1 MKNIDEINAK
11 IKKLDKEIEETE
23 ELLIK
28 NLKLCIVSQDDKYK
42 YDMITQLIN
51 ELEKERKS
59 KIDEIMKLYKYKNNK
74 EDV

>member
-1 MKNIDEINAK
+1 MKNIDELNNE
-11 IKKLDKEIEETE
+11 IKKLDQEIEETE

-28 NLKLCIVSQDDKYK
+28 NLKLCITSQDDKYK
-42 YDMITQLIN
+42 YDMINQLIN

-59 KIDEIMKLYKYKNNK
+59 KIDEIMKLYKNNK

>member
-28 NLKLCIVSQDDKYK
+28 NLKLCIASQDDKYK

-51 ELEKERKS
+51 ELEKERES
-59 KIDEIMKLYKYKNNK
+59 KIDKIMKLYKYEK
-74 EDV
+74 

>member
-1 MKNIDEINAK
+1 MKNINEINAK

-28 NLKLCIVSQDDKYK
+28 NLKLCITSQDDKYK
-42 YDMITQLIN
+42 YDMINQLIN

-74 EDV
+74 EDI